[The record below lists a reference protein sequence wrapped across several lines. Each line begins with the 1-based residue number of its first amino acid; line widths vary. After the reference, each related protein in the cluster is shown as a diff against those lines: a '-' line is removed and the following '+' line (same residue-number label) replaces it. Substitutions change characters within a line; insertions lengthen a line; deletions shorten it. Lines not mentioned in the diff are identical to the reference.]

1 MKYEEA
7 KNLNPQEFKRLC
19 GVIPDTFSTMVSLVK
34 QAELEK
40 QVSGRPAKLSIEDQV
55 LMTLAYWREY
65 RTYFHI
71 ATDWGIHESNA
82 NRIIRK
88 IEDILIKSQVFSL
101 PGKKSLYSQDST
113 PKVVVIDVTES
124 AMLVERWLRHIERPK
139 KNRKNTTQG
148 KRKIIH

>member
-19 GVIPDTFSTMVSLVK
+19 GVIPDTFSTRVSLVK

-40 QVSGRPAKLSIEDQV
+40 QVSGKPAKLSREDQV

-82 NRIIRK
+82 YRIIRK

-101 PGKKSLYSQDST
+101 PGKKSLYNQDST
-113 PKVVVIDVTES
+113 PKVVIIDVTES
-124 AMLVERWLRHIERPK
+124 AIERPK